1 MMQKMENLHVYKD
14 YHDISING
22 IYHDKSQN
30 ILKLLCDNSQEIIFS
45 NILQFEFNFF
55 SDQNVIFEINSYK
68 TNELPVPIMEDYPF
82 LKNYINTD
90 LLIFYINSSVGLS
103 GVIICENKYK

>member
-1 MMQKMENLHVYKD
+1 MQKMENLHVYKD
-14 YHDISING
+14 YHDIRING

-55 SDQNVIFEINSYK
+55 SDKMLYLKSIVIKQINCQF
-68 TNELPVPIMEDYPF
+68 P
-82 LKNYINTD
+82 
-90 LLIFYINSSVGLS
+90 
-103 GVIICENKYK
+103 